1 MLPERI
7 TQLLTSYIDGE
18 LSTRQRRQV
27 TRLLRKSPE
36 ARKLL
41 TEMEQDSIILRR
53 LPRKKMKQ
61 DLSQTLPGTIK
72 VRGLE
77 LPPPKAPTESL
88 KRPRPAGVPSWL
100 VAGMALALLCGV
112 GYGSYVFFGAAP
124 EKKPVPRK
132 TEPAPESGT
141 GKTNPR

>member
-18 LSTRQRRQV
+18 LSTRQRKAV

-41 TEMEQDSIILRR
+41 QEMQEDSMILRK

-61 DLSQTLPGTIK
+61 DLSRTLPGTIIM
-72 VRGLE
+72 RGLQ
-77 LPPPKAPTESL
+77 LPPPPTVALPPSVPTWIVAVCAVVLLGLVGVGSYLFFTAGEHKAPV
-88 KRPRPAGVPSWL
+88 PAATSP
-100 VAGMALALLCGV
+100 
-112 GYGSYVFFGAAP
+112 
-124 EKKPVPRK
+124 K
-132 TEPAPESGT
+132 TEPMKSSIPT
-141 GKTNPR
+141 RR